1 MESDLLRDE
10 MLIEIQINKT
20 ERMSQSLGL
29 EGFSTLISY
38 KISDFL
44 LLINF
49 MNSSVIEL
57 LLQHLLQDSTGS
69 NQIPSSKTLWML
81 ISVLWV
87 LGDLETCE
95 PADDQSWEDTSESR
109 IISEAWIEICFPNLS
124 SLSVLHSFSFPIISG
139 FSCPTFKIAF
149 LSPDITSLF
158 PSFHRTE
165 PYELHFQS
173 LFH

>member
-1 MESDLLRDE
+1 
-10 MLIEIQINKT
+10 
-20 ERMSQSLGL
+20 MSQSLGL

-95 PADDQSWEDTSESR
+95 PAVRQ
-109 IISEAWIEICFPNLS
+109 LS
-124 SLSVLHSFSFPIISG
+124 SMLLG
-139 FSCPTFKIAF
+139 A
-149 LSPDITSLF
+149 TSRKRKRNKAPKKHQRAVHMLRLARCDF
-158 PSFHRTE
+158 ASHTTR
-165 PYELHFQS
+165 
-173 LFH
+173 LFHASALLSRSNSNSKLQRKRPWCRSWKHVDVCYLMNHTQSSAWLPGQKR